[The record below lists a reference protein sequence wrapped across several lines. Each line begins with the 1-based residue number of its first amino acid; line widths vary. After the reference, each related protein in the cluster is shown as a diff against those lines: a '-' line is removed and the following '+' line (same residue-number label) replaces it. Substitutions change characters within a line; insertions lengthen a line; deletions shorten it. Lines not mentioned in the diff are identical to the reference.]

1 MPVFRYRGYNTEGK
15 EVSGTLRA
23 DGEGEAILRLKES
36 GIFPKELEEH
46 LKWKKPPLFQLVSP
60 QRTLPHFTRQLATL
74 LSSSVPLSD
83 ALRSIGQEYSGYW
96 HGIVLNIAET
106 VSEGASLS
114 RAIGAYPDIFPEY
127 YRNMLAASEM
137 GGNLPEVLETL
148 AEFLETDTEIRTR
161 ARTAMLYPAFMI
173 VVSVFVLSFVFTF
186 VIPKIIR
193 IFRESSA
200 DLPLITEILIKISA
214 LFHDYWWLM
223 LGGIA
228 GVSYILVRFHR
239 LRPHYL
245 HRLFILIP
253 ITRALAYSRF
263 TATLGFLLRGG
274 VPIIR
279 ALELSSGATGNAWL
293 EEIIAKARNMVTEG
307 KGLSES
313 LTGLSPV
320 LLQMISTGEKSGQ
333 LPELLIRASES
344 YKKEFIR
351 QTEQITSIL
360 EPVMI
365 LVMGIIV
372 GFIVFGVLLPIFEI
386 NQIIR

>member
-1 MPVFRYRGYNTEGK
+1 M
-15 EVSGTLRA
+15 
-23 DGEGEAILRLKES
+23 
-36 GIFPKELEEH
+36 
-46 LKWKKPPLFQLVSP
+46 LV
-60 QRTLPHFTRQLATL
+60 
-74 LSSSVPLSD
+74 
-83 ALRSIGQEYSGYW
+83 
-96 HGIVLNIAET
+96 
-106 VSEGASLS
+106 
-114 RAIGAYPDIFPEY
+114 
-127 YRNMLAASEM
+127 
-137 GGNLPEVLETL
+137 
-148 AEFLETDTEIRTR
+148 
-161 ARTAMLYPAFMI
+161 
-173 VVSVFVLSFVFTF
+173 
-186 VIPKIIR
+186 
-193 IFRESSA
+193 
-200 DLPLITEILIKISA
+200 
-214 LFHDYWWLM
+214 
-223 LGGIA
+223 GIA

-239 LRPHYL
+239 LRPRYL

-293 EEIIAKARNMVTEG
+293 EEMIAKARNMVTEG

-351 QTEQITSIL
+351 QTEQITSVL

-365 LVMGIIV
+365 LVMGTVV